1 MAINLKKNTI
11 KKVNAS
17 KVNASMELL
26 SYKMELDKA
35 RKDFVNLT
43 GEFLQMNDKLSANLR
58 LLENALIITQK
69 ETGTLLPS
77 DIIYNID
84 MVKRLMSKNYDDAKK
99 RVEGK

>member
-1 MAINLKKNTI
+1 MAINLKKNKI
-11 KKVNAS
+11 KKADTS
-17 KVNASMELL
+17 AELL
-26 SYKMELDKA
+26 GYKLELDKA

-58 LLENALIITQK
+58 LLENALIMTQK

-84 MVKRLMSKNYDDAKK
+84 MVKRLMSKNYDEAKK

>member
-1 MAINLKKNTI
+1 MAINLKKKTI
-11 KKVNAS
+11 KKADTS
-17 KVNASMELL
+17 AELL
-26 SYKMELDKA
+26 SYKIELDKA

-58 LLENALIITQK
+58 LLENALIMTQK

-84 MVKRLMSKNYDDAKK
+84 MVKRLMSKNYDEAKK

>member
-1 MAINLKKNTI
+1 
-11 KKVNAS
+11 
-17 KVNASMELL
+17 
-26 SYKMELDKA
+26 
-35 RKDFVNLT
+35 
-43 GEFLQMNDKLSANLR
+43 MNDKLSANLR
-58 LLENALIITQK
+58 LLENALIMTQK